1 MKFFRWFIAGALAV
15 PLGHQLALWAL
26 NAAGVIDRK
35 PFSMTATAPFGV
47 PQWISLA
54 FWGGVWGI
62 ILGLILLRARGAKYW
77 WIALLVGAIAP
88 TLVAALVIA
97 PLKGMHLPRTSAF
110 VITGLTVNGVWG
122 LMTALFYRLMERR

>member
-35 PFSMTATAPFGV
+35 PFSMTATSPFGV

-62 ILGLILLRARGAKYW
+62 ILGFVLVYTHRKAYWIVAILF
-77 WIALLVGAIAP
+77 GAIAP

-97 PLKGMHLPRTSAF
+97 PLKGMAMPRTSAF
-110 VITGLTVNGVWG
+110 I
-122 LMTALFYRLMERR
+122 